1 MIEMLLKLL
10 GLAVLG
16 FASFQDIR
24 SEMFSVYPVILA
36 LTPALTRVETPMVLV
51 LATVICVTGYL
62 QGYIRLG
69 DALPV
74 LLYVASYP
82 SLQSIFTLTLV
93 TGLYIAAY
101 KEAYPE
107 KEWIPYLPAILTAYI
122 VHFIAYLVF

>member
-36 LTPALTRVETPMVLV
+36 LTPMV
-51 LATVICVTGYL
+51 
-62 QGYIRLG
+62 IRLKTISVLGLTVALSMIPVYKKWMRWG
-69 DALPV
+69 DVFPI
-74 LLYVASYP
+74 LLYVAAFPTY
-82 SLQSIFTLTLV
+82 QSIFTLTLV

-107 KEWIPYLPAILTAYI
+107 KEWIPFLPAILTAYI
-122 VHFIAYLVF
+122 IHFIAYLVF